1 MSLFFPDYSFRRVY
15 EIPARFF
22 LEQGVRALFLDVDN
36 TLTTHDN
43 PTPHEKVLDWLR
55 EQRTVGLRLLILSN
69 NTRQRVAPFAKGL
82 GLEYVADAK
91 KPLPFPL
98 WKALKGMGL
107 APREAAVIG
116 DQIFTDVLCGRF
128 SRCLSV
134 LVEPM
139 QEEDWGFLAV
149 KRRWEK
155 QVLKHYTPRQWQPDP
170 RMEGWELVFCD
181 ECGSSFREG
190 SSQMTGLCPE
200 CAHYLY
206 GYPNCRHL
214 FENGRCIYCG
224 WDGSESGYIWRL
236 KR

>member
-1 MSLFFPDYSFRRVY
+1 MALFFPDYSFRRIY

-22 LEQGVRALFLDVDN
+22 LDRGIRALFIDVDN

-43 PTPHEKVLDWLR
+43 PVPHERVLDWLE
-55 EQRTVGLRLLILSN
+55 EQRAAGLRLLVLSN
-69 NTRQRVAPFAKGL
+69 NTRERVAPFAERL

-107 APREAAVIG
+107 SPQEAAVIG
-116 DQIFTDVLCGRF
+116 DQVFTDVLCGRF

-155 QVLKHYTPRQWQPDP
+155 VILRRYKPR
-170 RMEGWELVFCD
+170 EWE
-181 ECGSSFREG
+181 
-190 SSQMTGLCPE
+190 
-200 CAHYLY
+200 
-206 GYPNCRHL
+206 
-214 FENGRCIYCG
+214 
-224 WDGSESGYIWRL
+224 
-236 KR
+236 